1 MENILLKKIEKCRR
15 EMIAL
20 SFSHGLT
27 SEAVV
32 QTSKRLDAL
41 LNEYQRKKVG

>member
-1 MENILLKKIEKCRR
+1 MENVLLKKIEKCRR

-20 SFSHGLT
+20 SISHGLT

-32 QTSKRLDAL
+32 QSSKRLDDL
-41 LNEYQRKKVG
+41 LNEYQKKVG

>member
-1 MENILLKKIEKCRR
+1 MEKVLLKKIEKCRR
-15 EMIAL
+15 EMITL
-20 SFSHGLT
+20 SFSKGLT

-41 LNEYQRKKVG
+41 LNEYQRKEG